1 MSMIISILPYLVGL
15 CAVST
20 LLVLFA
26 GLITMAS
33 SVSAH
38 DKYGNVLMRWRV
50 GLQAAT
56 VALLA
61 LLIALKSMA

>member
-1 MSMIISILPYLVGL
+1 MSSIISILPYLIGL
-15 CAVST
+15 CAVAT

-26 GLITMAS
+26 GLVTMAG

-38 DKYGNVLMRWRV
+38 DKYGNILMRWRV

-56 VALLA
+56 VALVA
-61 LLIALKSMA
+61 LLIALKSIA